1 MPYSADTSPKWHTY
15 TDHAGFWR
23 QIRNSAS
30 DVPTGGF
37 VLKKVAATGALAAML
52 TLTACSGGMSLEDAG
67 QHYLSAV
74 CPANT
79 ALDSIGPALDG
90 DDLDAVHQ
98 STSAYGEAARSA
110 AKLLTDSST
119 KWPDEVDP
127 EDLEAVA
134 DSYLADLAVINQYTE
149 AQSIEEARSVF
160 WPGDDAG
167 STAAQ
172 AIRLA
177 LDLPSDTTASC
188 EAQQ

>member
-1 MPYSADTSPKWHTY
+1 MLRK
-15 TDHAGFWR
+15 
-23 QIRNSAS
+23 
-30 DVPTGGF
+30 
-37 VLKKVAATGALAAML
+37 LATVGALAAAMTLVL
-52 TLTACSGGMSLEDAG
+52 TSCSGALSPEDAG
-67 QHYLSAV
+67 QRYLSAV

-79 ALDSIGPALDG
+79 ALDSISPALDG

-98 STSAYGEAARSA
+98 SASAYGEAARSA

-134 DSYLADLAVINQYTE
+134 DSYLADLAVINEYTA
-149 AQSIEEARSVF
+149 AQSIEEARNVF
-160 WPGDDAG
+160 WPGDEAG

-188 EAQQ
+188 VGFETQG